1 MSHVAPPRRPK
12 PQRQSS
18 ARPTSPRPG
27 RSPSPAGDFASDPNH
42 STVKFRLQHPGLW
55 SYALKF
61 GTYDATVT
69 FDPAKIA
76 ASKVTAT
83 IRPGD
88 ILAGYPSDYVAK
100 HKGVKSPS
108 WEDDLANS
116 TNFPDAKQIPAIT
129 FTPTSVEPRGEPV
142 TKVTDDLTFN
152 GETKPVTLDVT
163 FARATAS
170 HPFSKTPAIRFS
182 PARGFKRW
190 DLGLDYLSGMIGDDA
205 SFEVG
210 GDFIQTPPA

>member
-1 MSHVAPPRRPK
+1 M
-12 PQRQSS
+12 
-18 ARPTSPRPG
+18 
-27 RSPSPAGDFASDPNH
+27 
-42 STVKFRLQHPGLW
+42 
-55 SYALKF
+55 
-61 GTYDATVT
+61 
-69 FDPAKIA
+69 
-76 ASKVTAT
+76 
-83 IRPGD
+83 
-88 ILAGYPSDYVAK
+88 
-100 HKGVKSPS
+100 
-108 WEDDLANS
+108 
-116 TNFPDAKQIPAIT
+116 
-129 FTPTSVEPRGEPV
+129 
-142 TKVTDDLTFN
+142 TDDLTFN